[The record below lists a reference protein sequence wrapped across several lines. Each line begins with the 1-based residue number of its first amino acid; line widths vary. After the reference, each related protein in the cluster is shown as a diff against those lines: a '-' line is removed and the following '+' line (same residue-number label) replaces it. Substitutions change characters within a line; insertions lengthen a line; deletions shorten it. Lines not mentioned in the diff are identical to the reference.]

1 LIAIDF
7 MGVGAM
13 RTSFT
18 LKGDQWQVL
27 QSMSTISTYTWD
39 TIGSLG
45 QHRVRVRV
53 MNTGTDDQPV
63 NRGRNITL

>member
-1 LIAIDF
+1 
-7 MGVGAM
+7 M

-27 QSMSTISTYTWD
+27 QSMSAVSTYTWD
-39 TIGSLG
+39 TTGSLG
-45 QHRVRVRV
+45 QHRVRV

-63 NRGRNITL
+63 NRGCNITLQ